1 MGFKSLI
8 LMGAIRYRKAQRARR
23 RRLKK
28 PLSITYA
35 RSKARSFN
43 KLLSYMFP
51 VQKDLEI
58 IEDQLDGIRCVRI
71 QASSAP
77 KHTIFYLHGGAY
89 FMALEDIHVSILHFA
104 GELARRCDAQV
115 WVVDYRVAP
124 ENPYPAAI
132 DDTYKAFMGLG
143 SKGIDAQNVIVGGD
157 SAGGGLTLAL
167 LMKLRDNAQ
176 TLPKAAIAISPWS
189 DLAATG
195 LSRIEREDLDP
206 MLSSKGE
213 VEAISFIVGQDH
225 VRDPYIS
232 PYYGTY
238 EGLPPLLILVG
249 GREVLFD
256 DSARVAEKAKQAGIE
271 VELDVNEGMFHV
283 YPVFSPILKE
293 SEKAIER
300 IAKFIKRQFK

>member
-1 MGFKSLI
+1 
-8 LMGAIRYRKAQRARR
+8 
-23 RRLKK
+23 
-28 PLSITYA
+28 
-35 RSKARSFN
+35 
-43 KLLSYMFP
+43 MFP